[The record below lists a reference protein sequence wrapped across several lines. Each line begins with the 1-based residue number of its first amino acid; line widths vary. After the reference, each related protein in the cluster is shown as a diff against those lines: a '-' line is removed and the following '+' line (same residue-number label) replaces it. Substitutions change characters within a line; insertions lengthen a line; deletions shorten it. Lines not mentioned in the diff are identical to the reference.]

1 MLRHSNCVQFSATLW
16 NVAHHTPLSMG
27 FSKQGYW
34 TGLSCTPPG
43 DLPDPGIEPGSPAL
57 QADSLHSAPPG
68 KPKEWWRLPA
78 DPQKLGE
85 AGGTLPW
92 SLE

>member
-43 DLPDPGIEPGSPAL
+43 DLPDPGMEPASLTPAL
-57 QADSLHSAPPG
+57 ARGLFTISTT
-68 KPKEWWRLPA
+68 KNMV
-78 DPQKLGE
+78 
-85 AGGTLPW
+85 
-92 SLE
+92 